1 MLKTEMRNPNTM
13 NIDKMST
20 LEMVQVLANENRVA
34 VDAVSDASESIAKAV
49 DAVAEALKVGG
60 RLFYMGAGTSGRLG
74 VLDASEVR
82 PTFGVSDNVI
92 VGIIAGGDKC
102 LRNAS
107 ENIED
112 KAENGVD
119 DLKAYNPTEKDVVA
133 GISAA
138 GGAQYVLAALEYA
151 KSIGCTTI
159 GITCNENTKI
169 GSTADIEIVTDT
181 GAEPIT
187 GSTRMK
193 AGTAQKLVLNAITT
207 CAFVKVGRTHGNLM
221 KYMKPSNI
229 KLVDRAVRIVS
240 DMTGVDEATA
250 RDALEN
256 NGWNSEQAADWI
268 NKNKK

>member
-1 MLKTEMRNPNTM
+1 MLKTEMRNPKTM

-20 LEMVQVLANENRVA
+20 LEMVQVLADENRVA
-34 VDAVSDASESIAKAV
+34 VEAVAAASESIAKAV
-49 DAVAEALKVGG
+49 DAVAEALNKGG

-74 VLDASEVR
+74 VLDASEIR
-82 PTFGVSDNVI
+82 PTYGVDDNVI
-92 VGIIAGGDKC
+92 IGIIAGGDKC
-102 LRNAS
+102 LRSAS

-112 KAENGVD
+112 KAENGIA
-119 DLKAYNPTEKDVVA
+119 DLKAFNPTENDVVA

-138 GGAQYVLAALEYA
+138 GGAQYVVAALEYA
-151 KSIGCTTI
+151 NSVGCTTV

-169 GSTADIEIVTDT
+169 GAVADIEIVTDT

-229 KLVDRAVRIVS
+229 KLVERAVRIVS

-250 RDALEN
+250 KEALEN
-256 NGWNSEQAADWI
+256 SSWNSEAAAEWI
-268 NKNKK
+268 EKNKK